1 MTSPSPVTGYQ
12 PSRAPFSGALS
23 FFAAVVALL
32 WIPGGPAADFVASC
46 PASRF
51 DDSGVV
57 RQVFDGDTLE
67 LTDGRR
73 VRLLGI
79 NTPELGHDD
88 RPSEPLAEPARTF
101 LETLA
106 APGKQVNLRFDS
118 ERYDRYGRLLAH
130 VFLRSGVNVQA
141 ELLTAGLAL
150 TLVVPPNEWN
160 HACYGSLE
168 RDARKA
174 GLGIWRL
181 NRFRVVAATRLNSK
195 ARGFHIVSG
204 KVERIGEGR
213 KNLWLNLA
221 PKVAVRIPKD
231 DLNHFKDLGPRALVG
246 RRVEVR
252 GYVERRRGE
261 LRITVRHPAALVVL
275 D

>member
-1 MTSPSPVTGYQ
+1 M
-12 PSRAPFSGALS
+12 
-23 FFAAVVALL
+23 
-32 WIPGGPAADFVASC
+32 
-46 PASRF
+46 
-51 DDSGVV
+51 

-67 LTDGRR
+67 LSDRRR

-88 RPSEPLAEPARTF
+88 RPSEPMAEPARTF
-101 LETLA
+101 LESLA
-106 APGKQVNLRFDS
+106 APGARVRLRFDA

-130 VFLRSGVNVQA
+130 VFLPSGLNVQA
-141 ELLTAGLAL
+141 QVLTAGLAT

-160 HACYGSLE
+160 YSCYAALE
-168 RDARKA
+168 RAAREA

-181 NRFRVVAATRLNSK
+181 DRFQTVAANRLK
-195 ARGFHIVSG
+195 ATARGFHIVGG
-204 KVERIGEGR
+204 KVERVGEGR

-221 PKVAVRIPKD
+221 PKVAVRVPKE
-231 DLNHFKDLGPRALVG
+231 DLIHFKQFALRALAG

-261 LRITVRHPAALVVL
+261 LRITVRHPAALRLL